1 MVITRSPCR
10 ISFFGGSS
18 DYEDFYSKHG
28 SFVIS
33 STIDKYNY
41 ISARFRPDII
51 QDKYAISSQVF
62 NNLDQIKNPLIRE
75 TIRAYNDSKKTLD
88 VNFFSDIP
96 SRTGLGGSSSCCC
109 ALISA
114 LSLLH
119 QKEPSKKNIA
129 KESIYI
135 ERVVLKESGGIQD
148 QIAASYGGFNSIEIN
163 TDGDFKVKPLPIS
176 QDFKDFF
183 LSSLS
188 LIQVGAERKDSLVAT
203 SHQNKDKVS
212 ILNSA
217 KEAYDFFVK
226 EDIESISRL
235 LKYSWDEK
243 KNISA
248 LISNSQVSE
257 TEEKIFNLGAKAVKL
272 LGAGGSGF
280 LLAIS
285 DPKTNKK
292 IKKYFKNRSLSFKF
306 DTEGVTCIF
315 KN

>member
-217 KEAYDFFVK
+217 KEAYDFF
-226 EDIESISRL
+226 
-235 LKYSWDEK
+235 
-243 KNISA
+243 
-248 LISNSQVSE
+248 
-257 TEEKIFNLGAKAVKL
+257 
-272 LGAGGSGF
+272 
-280 LLAIS
+280 
-285 DPKTNKK
+285 
-292 IKKYFKNRSLSFKF
+292 
-306 DTEGVTCIF
+306 C
-315 KN
+315 